1 MTNIHFKIKAGA
13 ALYLIFMAGITGFA
27 QEQDLWNH
35 IKDTSWRYEDAWTGG
50 IVTFFE
56 THAGKKMAVWQLS
69 GSGVMVTGSFL
80 YRVRIESGRLLLL
93 ESATAPRQEA
103 EAPQQEAVYIYVY
116 DEASSVL
123 RPRKGLYTL
132 VSLDGGPVVANKFRA
147 IPLEELKRE
156 DYSRLDLLP

>member
-69 GSGVMVTGSFL
+69 G
-80 YRVRIESGRLLLL
+80 IESGRLLLL

-132 VSLDGGPVVANKFRA
+132 VSLDGGLVVANKFRA